1 MLDRRFFAE
10 GTAIVVLAVLCA
22 SVSNFAA
29 ARDRKV
35 AWVGNY
41 PRALQIPEKA
51 TSPDPVVT
59 DLVVTDLVVTDPATA
74 TATETTTVLPT
85 ETATATAAPVPVAT
99 TTVAPDP
106 SAAPLATS
114 TSPAPQVKLPTGL
127 QSRPRKA
134 FPPHPNVA
142 AVEITNE
149 DAMQLWH
156 EKAIFIDARRTDVYN
171 SGHVKGARSM
181 PVWEAD
187 IDDRVRDFFNEVTDQ
202 QQPIVVYCT
211 GGNCEDSHMLADKL
225 WGAGFE
231 NVLVHTD
238 GFPGWQKI
246 GGAVE

>member
-35 AWVGNY
+35 AWAGDY
-41 PRALQIPEKA
+41 PRALQVPEKA
-51 TSPDPVVT
+51 APPVPAIA
-59 DLVVTDLVVTDPATA
+59 DPAGAPVTETIGTAPSVETTSA
-74 TATETTTVLPT
+74 TA
-85 ETATATAAPVPVAT
+85 VPVAAVPAPTST
-99 TTVAPDP
+99 TSSP
-106 SAAPLATS
+106 APLAAS
-114 TSPAPQVKLPTGL
+114 ISPAPQVKLPSGL
-127 QSRPRKA
+127 QSRPRRT

-211 GGNCEDSHMLADKL
+211 GGNCEDSHMLAEKL

-238 GFPGWQKI
+238 GFPGWLKMR
-246 GGAVE
+246 GAVE

>member
-29 ARDRKV
+29 TRDRKV

-41 PRALQIPEKA
+41 PRALQVPEKA
-51 TSPDPVVT
+51 ASPDPAVI
-59 DLVVTDLVVTDPATA
+59 DPAAA
-74 TATETTTVLPT
+74 TATETTTALPT

-99 TTVAPDP
+99 TTVAPDQ
-106 SAAPLATS
+106 STAPLATS
-114 TSPAPQVKLPTGL
+114 TSPEVKLPAGF
-127 QSRPRKA
+127 QSRPRKS

-142 AVEITNE
+142 ALEITNE

-171 SGHVKGARSM
+171 AGHVKGARSM

-202 QQPIVVYCT
+202 QRPIVVYCT
-211 GGNCEDSHMLADKL
+211 GGNCEDSHMLAEKL

>member
-35 AWVGNY
+35 AWVGDY
-41 PRALQIPEKA
+41 PRALLVPAKA
-51 TSPDPVVT
+51 TEP
-59 DLVVTDLVVTDPATA
+59 
-74 TATETTTVLPT
+74 ATETSATTAATGTVAT
-85 ETATATAAPVPVAT
+85 ETAALVETAATSAPATRTAPLPVTTTSVVSPIAT
-99 TTVAPDP
+99 T
-106 SAAPLATS
+106 
-114 TSPAPQVKLPTGL
+114 TSPAPQVKLPPGL
-127 QSRPRKA
+127 EAHPRKT

-142 AVEITNE
+142 ALEITNE

-156 EKAIFIDARRTDVYN
+156 EKAIFIDARRTDAYN
-171 SGHVKGARSM
+171 AGHVKGARSM

-187 IDDRVRDFFNEVTDQ
+187 IDDRVRAFFDEVPNQ

-211 GGNCEDSHMLADKL
+211 GGNCEDSHMLAEKL

-231 NVLVHTD
+231 NVLIHKD
-238 GFPGWQKI
+238 GFPGWQKV